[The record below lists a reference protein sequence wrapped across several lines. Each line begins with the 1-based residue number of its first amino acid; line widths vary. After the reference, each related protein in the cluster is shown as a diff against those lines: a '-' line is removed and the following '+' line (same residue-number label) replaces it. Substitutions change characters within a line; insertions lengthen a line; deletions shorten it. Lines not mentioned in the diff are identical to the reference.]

1 MPSQINVEFILQ
13 ISAIRSKT
21 RLGEQV
27 IHVTF
32 GHVHQKGNPMTV
44 NHLLDYQIAALVE
57 DITHL
62 DNVGGSDAAAL
73 QRIRNTVYKSLM
85 SGGPLDVIT
94 GALGQIEFD
103 STAKRF
109 MQIVNYCTEH
119 YRFEDRM
126 VSAIVLPVSIR
137 LQGVGDK
144 QLKISQ
150 GDPGALRCLAAK
162 MTAKLGARK
171 IVFDNNLYQ
180 AESLYAMKARDLRAY
195 LLQIE
200 AGVQYPCDGPEVY
213 QLCAQSDAPW
223 TLAYFLGVEVI
234 EPNRYPELNDWNV
247 QLHSRA
253 WIEDIGSA
261 IHMSEALRC
270 YKNADKVQTK
280 GLGAHYFLHGLD
292 AGAKAVRSL
301 RIIHMLE
308 SMETYGADL
317 HIYCNLSDDRPQ
329 VRTLMTGPTLTLEHK
344 WELLENETFWDF
356 QRHLE
361 SLANEAVPEFDSRR
375 LIQLDM
381 DTYSDQAIKHQVP
394 LFTDVAKP
402 A

>member
-1 MPSQINVEFILQ
+1 
-13 ISAIRSKT
+13 
-21 RLGEQV
+21 
-27 IHVTF
+27 
-32 GHVHQKGNPMTV
+32 MTV

-57 DITHL
+57 DVTHL

-73 QRIRNTVYKSLM
+73 QRIRDTVYKVLM
-85 SGGPLDVIT
+85 SCGPLDVIT

-109 MQIVNYCTEH
+109 MQIVNYCYEH

-150 GDPGALRCLAAK
+150 GDPRALRSLAAK

-200 AGVQYPCDGPEVY
+200 AGIQYPCDGPEVY

-223 TLAYFLGVEVI
+223 TLAYILGVEVI
-234 EPNRYPELNDWNV
+234 GSNRDPELNDSNV

-253 WIEDIGSA
+253 WNDDIASA
-261 IHMSEALRC
+261 LHMSEALRC
-270 YKNADKVQTK
+270 YKNADKVQAQ
-280 GLGAHYFLHGLD
+280 GHGAHYFLRGQD

-308 SMETYGADL
+308 SMETDGAGL
-317 HIYCNLSDDRPQ
+317 HIYCSLSDDGSQ
-329 VRTLMTGPTLTLEHK
+329 VRTLMSGPTLALEHK
-344 WELLENETFWDF
+344 WDLLEHETCWNF

-361 SLANEAVPEFDSRR
+361 TLANEAVPEFDAQR

-381 DTYSDQAIKHQVP
+381 DAYSDQAKKHQVP
-394 LFTDVAKP
+394 VFKDVGKP